1 MNEEEWESL
10 CDRCGK
16 CCVLKVEDVDTGD
29 IYYTDVACKLLDC
42 GNATCMNYAERKQTV
57 PDCVSLTPENLSS
70 LKWMP
75 RSCTYRRLFEGHDLP
90 EWHPLLTNDPD
101 STRKARSRQLISLI
115 ISPNGRQTERPDMS
129 RTWWIMLIL
138 LTLLATLTI
147 FNSEMGGPR
156 KTWQLCKESLVTQ
169 VFTGA
174 CTLRFE
180 GETTGS

>member
-1 MNEEEWESL
+1 VDAAPFWTTKTLSEMNEEEWESL

-16 CCVLKVEDVDTGD
+16 CCVLKIEDVDTGD

-101 STRKARSRQLISLI
+101 STRKAGHSVAGRVLPEGAVETADI
-115 ISPNGRQTERPDMS
+115 IDHITE
-129 RTWWIMLIL
+129 W
-138 LTLLATLTI
+138 
-147 FNSEMGGPR
+147 
-156 KTWQLCKESLVTQ
+156 
-169 VFTGA
+169 
-174 CTLRFE
+174 
-180 GETTGS
+180 

>member
-1 MNEEEWESL
+1 MDAAPFWTTKTLSEMNEEEWESL

-42 GNATCMNYAERKQTV
+42 GNATCMNYVERKQTV

-101 STRKARSRQLISLI
+101 STRKAGHSVAGRVLPEGAVETADI
-115 ISPNGRQTERPDMS
+115 IDHITE
-129 RTWWIMLIL
+129 W
-138 LTLLATLTI
+138 
-147 FNSEMGGPR
+147 
-156 KTWQLCKESLVTQ
+156 
-169 VFTGA
+169 
-174 CTLRFE
+174 
-180 GETTGS
+180 